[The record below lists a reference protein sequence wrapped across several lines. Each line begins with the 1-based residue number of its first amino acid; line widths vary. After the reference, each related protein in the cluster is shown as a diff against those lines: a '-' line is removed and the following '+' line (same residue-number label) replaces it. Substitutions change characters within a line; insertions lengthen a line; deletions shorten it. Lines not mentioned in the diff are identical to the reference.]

1 MKSSRFILA
10 SLLVMAVAACAVQE
24 RGGASAQTIKVYKD
38 TVAVQCGTAGVP
50 VEVMEKTL
58 TMNGIKVLSYF
69 CGYDGY
75 LRPAVCG
82 AGTGFINVYEIETPF
97 LQKAI
102 DLGFGE
108 IRKLPEYRKIP
119 CRNT

>member
-1 MKSSRFILA
+1 GRLMWA
-10 SLLVMAVAACAVQE
+10 SLLAMATAACAAQE
-24 RGGASAQTIKVYKD
+24 IGRASAQTIKVYKN
-38 TVAVQCGTAGVP
+38 TGAVQCGTAGVS
-50 VEVMEKTL
+50 VEVMEETL
-58 TMNGIKVLSYF
+58 TMNGIEVLSHS

-82 AGTGFINVYEIETPF
+82 AGTGLINVYEIETQF

-108 IRKLPEYRKIP
+108 IGKLREYRKTP

>member
-1 MKSSRFILA
+1 MKSSRLILA
-10 SLLVMAVAACAVQE
+10 SLLLTALAACAVQE
-24 RGGASAQTIKVYKD
+24 IGRASAQTIKVYKN
-38 TVAVQCGTAGVP
+38 TGAVQCGTAGVP

-58 TMNGIKVLSYF
+58 TMNGIEVLSYF
-69 CGYDGY
+69 CGHDGY
-75 LRPAVCG
+75 SRPAVCG
-82 AGTGFINVYEIETPF
+82 AGTDLINVYEIETRF

-108 IRKLPEYRKIP
+108 IGKLPEYRKTP